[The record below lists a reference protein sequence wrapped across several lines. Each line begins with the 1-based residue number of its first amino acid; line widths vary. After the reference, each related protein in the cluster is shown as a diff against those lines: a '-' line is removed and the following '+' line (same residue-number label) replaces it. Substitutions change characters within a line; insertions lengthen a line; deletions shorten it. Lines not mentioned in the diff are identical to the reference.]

1 VKADSNA
8 SNRYNAIIRLLTI
21 QMYRTNLTANQI
33 DDIEKLIDN
42 YVENDDSLV
51 HRFKLILSKEFTA
64 YDEEYNLNPIID
76 EIISRHQK
84 NGLTETDHKII
95 SILSLYLWD
104 KCLEEKKLVS
114 FWDGSYHAGYFT
126 DKIIQLFGELKIA
139 PAYPIVRIF
148 SQLRCPDDYGAEYW
162 GLFSD
167 YYPDDYDVLY
177 EIRKASII
185 ALINFGGDDVLSI
198 LERRIT
204 NDPNIRLKKIALSGL
219 FELNRDR
226 AYDFMMNIKYFISI
240 DQYEPDASELMKH
253 IKHIFPSRDSK
264 KELSILFQ
272 GLVDKSISY
281 DMEYEK
287 RGDETSDEAI
297 IREIGWLTE
306 EDVPFL
312 MKTLSSNKNE
322 FFRHYA
328 ALALKILDLN
338 NTEIM
343 AELENILQQETI
355 SDIKDVLTDILR
367 KNTQ

>member
-1 VKADSNA
+1 
-8 SNRYNAIIRLLTI
+8 
-21 QMYRTNLTANQI
+21 M
-33 DDIEKLIDN
+33 
-42 YVENDDSLV
+42 
-51 HRFKLILSKEFTA
+51 
-64 YDEEYNLNPIID
+64 
-76 EIISRHQK
+76 
-84 NGLTETDHKII
+84 
-95 SILSLYLWD
+95 
-104 KCLEEKKLVS
+104 LVS
-114 FWDGSYHAGYFT
+114 FWDGSFDAGYFT
-126 DKIIQLFGELKIA
+126 DKIIQLFGALKVA
-139 PAYPIVRIF
+139 SAYPIVRIF
-148 SQLRCPDDYGAEYW
+148 SQLYCPNHPGAAYGWNDDE
-162 GLFSD
+162 
-167 YYPDDYDVLY
+167 LY
-177 EIRKASII
+177 ETRKASIN
-185 ALINFGGDDVLSI
+185 ALINFGGDDAITV

-204 NDPNIRLKKIALSGL
+204 NDPSIRLKKIALRGL
-219 FELNRDR
+219 FDLNRDR

-240 DQYEPDASELMKH
+240 DQYDSYASELMKH
-253 IKHIFPSRDSK
+253 IKHIFPSRDSE

-281 DMEYEK
+281 DSENEK
-287 RGDETSDEAI
+287 RDDETSDEAI

-338 NTEIM
+338 NTEVM